1 MKVNL
6 PVTAHERFLE
16 PGKPIV
22 TKTDLKGRITY
33 ANASFVNISGFT
45 REELLGA
52 SHNIVRHPDMPP
64 EAFDDLW
71 KTLKAGLPWRGLV
84 KNRCKNGDFYW
95 VEAYVTP
102 VTENGVPV
110 GYMSVRNT
118 PRREEVAKADALY
131 SAIRGKQSAFP
142 VTAKVGRSVRPG
154 RLTCVLSVLSGLF
167 ALAGGWLGGFPGLG
181 LAVVAAVL
189 LAGQMLW
196 LRSNVFAPIRWVRQG
211 ILAIDEGRLHESLLH
226 GNDRLGLQLQ
236 LESLR
241 IHLRA
246 MFADV
251 LLSSQ
256 EVEARAEALDAEM
269 QKLVQ
274 SANEQSASV
283 EEIGSA
289 LEEMSVSIQE
299 VSEFTQQNV
308 AATQQAQEIAQ
319 QGKSKMGLSI
329 EGTQRIVDIVERAL
343 GEMNGM
349 HQHVERIGH
358 ITTIIK
364 DIAEQTN
371 LLALNAAIEAARAG
385 EHGRG
390 FAVVA
395 DEVRKLS
402 ERTTSSTAEI
412 STVVNEI
419 TQRSHSAVQ
428 TMQNTAAEVTTGTA
442 VIEESSRSLDSIVM
456 ATDKCLGMADDVS
469 HMLTQQSQ
477 ASHDVAVSMERIA
490 QAANQSVEST
500 DNVGG
505 GVQRLYATAR
515 ELKDLLRHLETALQ

>member
-6 PVTAHERFLE
+6 PVTGQERFLQ

-33 ANASFVNISGFT
+33 VNASFVDVSGFT

-71 KTLKAGLPWRGLV
+71 KTLKEGQPWHGLV

-102 VTENGVPV
+102 MTENGVPI

-118 PRREEVAKADALY
+118 PERSEVAAAEKLY
-131 SAIRGKQSAFP
+131 AAIRDKRAAFP
-142 VTAKVGRSVRPG
+142 GARRRTRRVQPARVLCS
-154 RLTCVLSVLSGLF
+154 LSVASAVL
-167 ALAGGWLGGFPGLG
+167 ALLGAWLGGLAGLG
-181 LAVVAAVL
+181 LALLAALV
-189 LAGQMLW
+189 LAGQAAWLW
-196 LRSNVFAPIRWVRQG
+196 QNVLLPVQWVRRG
-211 ILAIDEGRLHESLLH
+211 IVAIDEGRLHESLLRGSDH
-226 GNDRLGLQLQ
+226 LGLLLQ
-236 LESLR
+236 MESLR

-289 LEEMSVSIQE
+289 LEQMSVSIQE

-308 AATQQAQEIAQ
+308 TATQQAQEIAQ
-319 QGKSKMGLSI
+319 SGKDKMALSMA
-329 EGTQRIVDIVERAL
+329 GTQRIVNIVDRAMA
-343 GEMNGM
+343 EMNGM
-349 HQHVERIGH
+349 HEHVERIGH

-412 STVVNEI
+412 TTVVSEI
-419 TQRSHSAVQ
+419 TQRSHSAVR
-428 TMQNTAAEVTTGTA
+428 TMANTAAEVTSGTA
-442 VIEESSRSLDSIVM
+442 VIEESSLSLESIVS

-469 HMLTQQSQ
+469 HMLNQQSQ

-490 QAANQSVEST
+490 QAANQSVAST

-515 ELKDLLRHLETALQ
+515 ELKDLLRHLETALR